1 MIMANKQKK
10 DGNKTELLLA
20 KFTSDYITVKDELE
34 QKNQELIN
42 LRENI
47 VKLLK
52 HQEGNKFEF
61 MEETYGVTFKHR
73 FKLFKSVRINYDVDK
88 LKEKLTKKQQK
99 KLIRKTVG
107 ISNFDE
113 FAEFMKEKGIKF
125 SEVKP
130 FLQISEKVETKA
142 LENMYEIGEIDLQE
156 ISDCYTVN
164 TTFSMRHTATEIKPD
179 E

>member
-1 MIMANKQKK
+1 
-10 DGNKTELLLA
+10 
-20 KFTSDYITVKDELE
+20 
-34 QKNQELIN
+34 
-42 LRENI
+42 
-47 VKLLK
+47 
-52 HQEGNKFEF
+52 
-61 MEETYGVTFKHR
+61 
-73 FKLFKSVRINYDVDK
+73 
-88 LKEKLTKKQQK
+88 
-99 KLIRKTVG
+99 
-107 ISNFDE
+107 
-113 FAEFMKEKGIKF
+113 MKEKGIKF